1 MKKIKQFFK
10 SLIGQSI
17 LGVIS
22 TIIANLIVEQITQF
36 NILKF
41 LGQKIWELI
50 KIIWNFLNIKVA
62 IGGYIIIDI
71 ALILILTIY
80 VKIINEQEKIE
91 EPDFLK
97 YNEDKYK
104 GRVKFRWQYEKDY
117 NGKYTLCNFIPIC
130 ECGCQ
135 LDEKW
140 QIGNRH
146 FGTEQYVCPKCGKQY
161 GNVLDYDEMQSFNKI
176 LISNIQ
182 NGEYKDVNR
191 K

>member
-1 MKKIKQFFK
+1 MGINKNYLEFFK
-10 SLIGQSI
+10 YKSSYRGLYYNRYSI
-17 LGVIS
+17 N
-22 TIIANLIVEQITQF
+22 TY
-36 NILKF
+36 
-41 LGQKIWELI
+41 
-50 KIIWNFLNIKVA
+50 LNDFIFP
-62 IGGYIIIDI
+62 IPP
-71 ALILILTIY
+71 
-80 VKIINEQEKIE
+80 INEQEKIE